1 MELINMKFEKYEIEK
16 DGFTYEIYIKTND
29 ENVTSKIMALQDNN
43 TKCAT
48 FGRYD
53 MKFKRS

>member
-1 MELINMKFEKYEIEK
+1 MKFEKYEIEK

-48 FGRYD
+48 FGIYD

>member
-29 ENVTSKIMALQDNN
+29 EDVTSKIMALQDNN

-48 FGRYD
+48 FGRYNVE
-53 MKFKRS
+53 FRRN

>member
-1 MELINMKFEKYEIEK
+1 MKFEKYEIEK

>member
-1 MELINMKFEKYEIEK
+1 MKFERYEIEK
-16 DGFTYEIYIKTND
+16 DGFTYEIYIKTDD
-29 ENVTSKIMALQDNN
+29 EDVTSKIMALQDNN

-53 MKFKRS
+53 VKFKRS